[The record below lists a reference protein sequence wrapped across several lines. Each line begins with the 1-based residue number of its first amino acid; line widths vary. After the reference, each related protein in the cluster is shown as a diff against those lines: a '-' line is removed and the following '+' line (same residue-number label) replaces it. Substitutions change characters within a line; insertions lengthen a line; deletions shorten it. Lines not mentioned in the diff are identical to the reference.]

1 MAVLLVG
8 AGVGMGSCGAD
19 RSNHNSPSQAST
31 HTQRRPTH
39 HSGITVER
47 TCWAGRPHDAHL
59 PRSRSVSPYS
69 FLGEL
74 HPAGY
79 GIHH

>member
-19 RSNHNSPSQAST
+19 RSNHNSPNQAST

-47 TCWAGRPHDAHL
+47 TRWAERPHDAHL
-59 PRSRSVSPYS
+59 P
-69 FLGEL
+69 EE
-74 HPAGY
+74 AGVPT
-79 GIHH
+79 GALFPQ